1 MSEAAKPETV
11 HEAPHVRRNL
21 GRAGAL
27 VILGLLVEAVTL
39 FWSHPTAFL
48 FFAGFGVGLVV
59 LGIALYL
66 WTVLRA
72 QPAPVE
78 T

>member
-1 MSEAAKPETV
+1 MSDATKAGATY
-11 HEAPHVRRNL
+11 EAPHVRRNL
-21 GRAGAL
+21 GRAGVL
-27 VILGLLVEAVTL
+27 VILGLLVEAATL

-72 QPAPVE
+72 QPAPAE

>member
-1 MSEAAKPETV
+1 MTDSKSSETPQ
-11 HEAPHVRRNL
+11 VRKSL

-27 VILGLLVEAVTL
+27 VVVGLLVEALTL

-48 FFAGFGVGLVV
+48 FFAGFGAGLVV

-72 QPAPVE
+72 QPAPTPAE
-78 T
+78 S

>member
-1 MSEAAKPETV
+1 MSDPTKADATQ
-11 HEAPHVRRNL
+11 EAPHVRRNL

-27 VILGLLVEAVTL
+27 VILGLLVEALTL

-48 FFAGFGVGLVV
+48 FFAGIGVGLVV
-59 LGIALYL
+59 LGIILYL

-72 QPAPVE
+72 TPTAVE